1 MTKDDST
8 ASERSRSFTGRINGD
23 KDFRDR
29 WIGVYIG
36 ILAALLAVC
45 TMLGNNV
52 TKDANRLN
60 IEASNLWNFFQ
71 AKNLRRNNV
80 LLHIDALE
88 LQVAANP
95 GMPEAAR
102 KQFDDRIAADKA
114 LVKRLTSEPDKKEG
128 LDELFVRGKD
138 LEKQRDDAF
147 RRDPYFDWAQTLL
160 QIAVVLA
167 SVCLITGTVQLLLW
181 SAILAGLGVF
191 MLLDGQLLFLPIAF
205 LG

>member
-1 MTKDDST
+1 MSDTDLNTKSVS
-8 ASERSRSFTGRINGD
+8 AAMAQLARD

-36 ILAALLAVC
+36 LLAALLAVC

-52 TKDANRLN
+52 TKDANKLN
-60 IEASNLWNFFQ
+60 IEAANLWNFFQ

-80 LLHIDALE
+80 QLQTDSLE
-88 LQVAANP
+88 LQLASTP
-95 GMPEAAR
+95 GMPAEVRQQYVQKISAN
-102 KQFDDRIAADKA
+102 KDLI
-114 LVKRLTSEPDKKEG
+114 KRLTSEPDKKEG
-128 LDELFVRGKD
+128 LDELFVRGKE

-147 RRDPYFDWAQTLL
+147 KRDPYFDWAQTLL

-167 SVCLITGTVQLLLW
+167 SVCLITGTMSLLY
-181 SAILAGLGVF
+181 SSGILALIGL
-191 MLLDGQLLFLPIAF
+191 LTLIDGQTLFLPLPF